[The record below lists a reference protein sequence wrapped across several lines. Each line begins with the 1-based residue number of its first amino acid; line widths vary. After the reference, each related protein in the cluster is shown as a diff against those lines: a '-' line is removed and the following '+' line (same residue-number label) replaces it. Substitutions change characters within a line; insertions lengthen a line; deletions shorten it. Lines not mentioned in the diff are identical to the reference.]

1 MRFIEVHEKGLKR
14 LINLD
19 WISEIRESEEGI
31 VTIYFAFTS
40 PGYFDQDHIIVDE
53 SYDQLL
59 YIIRR

>member
-40 PGYFDQDHIIVDE
+40 PVYFDQGHIIVDE
-53 SYDQLL
+53 SYDKLL
-59 YIIRR
+59 YIIKR